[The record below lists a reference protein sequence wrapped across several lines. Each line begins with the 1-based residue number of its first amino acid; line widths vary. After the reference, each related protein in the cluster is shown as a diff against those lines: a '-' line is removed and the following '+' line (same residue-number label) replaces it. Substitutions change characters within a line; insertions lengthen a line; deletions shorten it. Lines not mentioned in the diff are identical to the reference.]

1 MVLGRPQR
9 VADFS
14 LRLAIQAEQ
23 AGGDDTPSRRGGKD
37 GIGDPAHRCIAHQP
51 SSAVASIPAAA
62 LPPALTTHTIPLL
75 CPINAQPSSSPSPHH
90 QAPSS
95 RGLSQTITNRSPC
108 PCRPRGGRPRR
119 LKCSPRGL
127 RTLRW
132 CRAPAARCKSPPPYH
147 AIPSQALALTL
158 ILALDPDPEPG
169 WPCQVYLHVP
179 LHEKRVAI
187 GLGAQFDTSRRRWFV
202 TQDVALAHRD
212 QARPPPCYRI
222 VVHFLRQH

>member
-1 MVLGRPQR
+1 MPNKCPTLVLALATPPGAFLTRAVADNHKQVTVPMPPQR
-9 VADFS
+9 
-14 LRLAIQAEQ
+14 R
-23 AGGDDTPSRRGGKD
+23 
-37 GIGDPAHRCIAHQP
+37 
-51 SSAVASIPAAA
+51 AAA
-62 LPPALTTHTIPLL
+62 ASEVQPAWAEDAALVQSTSRKVQITTTV
-75 CPINAQPSSSPSPHH
+75 
-90 QAPSS
+90 
-95 RGLSQTITNRSPC
+95 
-108 PCRPRGGRPRR
+108 PRDPV
-119 LKCSPRGL
+119 
-127 RTLRW
+127 
-132 CRAPAARCKSPPPYH
+132 PA
-147 AIPSQALALTL
+147 QALALTL